1 MFMGMWIPTPDLSN
15 LPGVSRPGGSGGG
28 PSGPTISLVD
38 NNYSMLFDQSSDTRF
53 ITNMPFMGNSNDM
66 CISYWIK
73 TNASAS
79 FVPMYSVFAEA
90 QVVHNNSFGRC
101 YFLPAGLVVQFGNA
115 YGTTVLNDN
124 QWHHIVEY
132 FIFDAAGGGTQGA
145 YIDGEEEVFSAFS
158 GYPNAPTTPTLP
170 VYFKLPTYQFTSPV
184 IGYYNGNYP
193 WEGYID
199 EVGIWTDRKISL
211 EDAKAI
217 YDATK
222 NNPGKTA
229 DLSTLSTGAP
239 TAWYRMG
246 D

>member
-1 MFMGMWIPTPDLSN
+1 MFIGMGMPIPDLSN
-15 LPGVSRPGGSGGG
+15 LPGVSRPGGGG
-28 PSGPTISLVD
+28 PSGPSVDLID
-38 NNYSMLFDQSSDTRF
+38 NNYSMLFDRASDTYF
-53 ITNMPFMGNSNDM
+53 QTNMPAMGNSNDM

-73 TNASAS
+73 TDAS
-79 FVPMYSVFAEA
+79 FSWVPMYSVLANTIG
-90 QVVHNNSFGRC
+90 VHNNSFGRC
-101 YFLPAGLVVQFGNA
+101 YFRASNLIIQFGTA

-132 FIFDAAGGGTQGA
+132 FTFDAAGGGTQGA
-145 YIDGEEEVFSAFS
+145 YIDGVEEVFSLNT
-158 GYPNAPTTPTLP
+158 GYPTAVTTPTLP
-170 VYFKLPTYQFTSPV
+170 AWFKLPTYYFGAPV
-184 IGYYNGNYP
+184 IGYYNGSYP

-199 EVGIWTDRKISL
+199 EVGIWTNRKISL
-211 EDAKAI
+211 EEAKAI
-217 YDATK
+217 YDATN